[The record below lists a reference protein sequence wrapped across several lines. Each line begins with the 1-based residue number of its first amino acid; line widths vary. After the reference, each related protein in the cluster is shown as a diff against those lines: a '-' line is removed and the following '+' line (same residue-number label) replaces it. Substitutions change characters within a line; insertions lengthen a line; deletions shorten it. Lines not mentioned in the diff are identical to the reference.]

1 MRFLIQAPNFVGIL
15 IYFTFPRWSIPDVV
29 QVNFF
34 HSSQLAAN
42 EIIRPETPHEVL
54 CLTLFV

>member
-1 MRFLIQAPNFVGIL
+1 MRFLIQAPNFVGI
-15 IYFTFPRWSIPDVV
+15 FTFPRWSIPDVV
-29 QVNFF
+29 FQVNFF

-42 EIIRPETPHEVL
+42 EIIRPETPYEVL

>member
-1 MRFLIQAPNFVGIL
+1 MRFLIQAPNFVGI
-15 IYFTFPRWSIPDVV
+15 FTFPRWSIPDVV

>member
-1 MRFLIQAPNFVGIL
+1 MRFLIQAPNFVGI
-15 IYFTFPRWSIPDVV
+15 FTFPRWSIPDVV
-29 QVNFF
+29 FQVHFF

-42 EIIRPETPHEVL
+42 EIIRPETPYEVL

>member
-1 MRFLIQAPNFVGIL
+1 MRFLIQAPNFVGI
-15 IYFTFPRWSIPDVV
+15 FTFPRWSIPDVV

-42 EIIRPETPHEVL
+42 EIIRPETPYEVP